1 MAGLYDTAAPLM
13 DEARTNAHWKREQDN
28 YLTQIGA
35 MELIKRDPMA
45 SLGYKIRSANP
56 NRTLEMGGNIDEK
69 KYYGLYKFTPK
80 SSYMHYKGPR
90 FDGAMDVSVTL
101 PPQHYG
107 ATIAHEL
114 GHVGSRNSQS
124 DAEINSDPMGEEMRQ
139 RLVDY
144 VNNPPDSQAHKD
156 ALWFLSNQF
165 GFSSMEEVNAAAD
178 RMRAEMGL
186 EVTPKSTPKVDK
198 EVPAP
203 AQKKKKAKRKAPAGT
218 NPLKDN

>member
-80 SSYMHYKGPR
+80 SSYMGYRGPR
-90 FDGAMDVSVTL
+90 FDGSMDVSVTL

-107 ATIAHEL
+107 STIAHEL

-144 VNNPPDSQAHKD
+144 VNNPPGSQASKD
-156 ALWFLSNQF
+156 AVWFLVNSF
-165 GFSSMEEVNAAAD
+165 GLSSYDEIEAAAAPIRD
-178 RMRAEMGL
+178 KLGM
-186 EVTPKSTPKVDK
+186 VKKVVSKPSPK
-198 EVPAP
+198 P
-203 AQKKKKAKRKAPAGT
+203 AQPPAKKAKRKAPAGT